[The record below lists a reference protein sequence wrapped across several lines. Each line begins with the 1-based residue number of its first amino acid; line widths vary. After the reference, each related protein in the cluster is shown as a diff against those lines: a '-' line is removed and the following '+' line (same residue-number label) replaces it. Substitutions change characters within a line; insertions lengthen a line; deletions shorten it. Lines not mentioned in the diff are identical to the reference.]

1 MLTIGVI
8 THIEQEIR
16 NIQSRNKRKD
26 SESRTDPLLGN
37 KIVYSLPVGRAKG
50 GMTYVVSKF
59 I

>member
-1 MLTIGVI
+1 MSVI

-26 SESRTDPLLGN
+26 SEFATDPLLGN

>member
-1 MLTIGVI
+1 MSVI

-26 SESRTDPLLGN
+26 SEFATDPLLGN
-37 KIVYSLPVGRAKG
+37 KIVYSLPGGRAKG